1 MNVAGRRARGLS
13 RSEAAVLALLA
24 LEGERSGYDLLRDG
38 RRGSGFA
45 VAPAKSGLYA
55 LLPRLVRDGL
65 ASGHT
70 VAQAGRPDKELYAV
84 TAAGR
89 AALDEWLTAVVPG
102 DEDGFRLK
110 LFAGELTNP
119 TVVRR
124 HVEQFRDDARE
135 QLGELERRDGG
146 GGYRGLLLD
155 LAAGRAR
162 HALAWAEDALAGPLR

>member
-1 MNVAGRRARGLS
+1 MNVTGRRARGLS

-38 RRGSGFA
+38 RRGVGFA

-65 ASGHT
+65 ASGRT

-84 TAAGR
+84 TAAG
-89 AALDEWLTAVVPG
+89 
-102 DEDGFRLK
+102 
-110 LFAGELTNP
+110 
-119 TVVRR
+119 
-124 HVEQFRDDARE
+124 QFRDDARE
-135 QLGELERRDGG
+135 QLGELEPRDGG